1 MKQPFTTFAAILLSL
16 CVASCDSS
24 AGAGCLAT
32 EERIALDAD
41 SSQHLTEKH
50 REMLICAGWLDYV
63 ERHVCTI
70 EYVDRVT
77 SETDGTEVVGRAV
90 CSDATIIVARQWMDK
105 PIGPFEATVTIVH
118 EAAHLADACEHGEEP
133 ALEAEQ
139 AYINDFDGRA
149 CANLITREGR

>member
-1 MKQPFTTFAAILLSL
+1 
-16 CVASCDSS
+16 
-24 AGAGCLAT
+24 
-32 EERIALDAD
+32 
-41 SSQHLTEKH
+41 
-50 REMLICAGWLDYV
+50 MLVCAGWLDYV

-70 EYVDRVT
+70 EYVDRVS
-77 SETDGTEVVGRAV
+77 SETDGKEVVGRAV